1 MTRRG
6 TSEACSQL
14 LSPGPQLSPCPHQGA
29 HARCRAPRG
38 RVSALHVM
46 LPTPPGNLS
55 GPTRST
61 STADSPANIF
71 FPLHTCSRVCLPCRA
86 ASPRCGR
93 GCTASKRS
101 GGATTRTHGVGHT
114 PGCRPRA
121 LGSVMLAG
129 VAMLHWFCTSALSTC
144 GSVLLCS
151 IVYYPRDGFYVFS
164 VQCGLRSVQIKYCSI
179 YGGQEQHWR
188 ACCEA

>member
-1 MTRRG
+1 MYTY
-6 TSEACSQL
+6 TCMHCVYICKVKCIHACMHTCIPMYAQ
-14 LSPGPQLSPCPHQGA
+14 
-29 HARCRAPRG
+29 
-38 RVSALHVM
+38 
-46 LPTPPGNLS
+46 
-55 GPTRST
+55 
-61 STADSPANIF
+61 
-71 FPLHTCSRVCLPCRA
+71 LHTHAYTCTCLRVCLPCRA

-114 PGCRPRA
+114 PGRRPQA
-121 LGSVMLAG
+121 LGSLLSAG

-151 IVYYPRDGFYVFS
+151 IVYYPRDGFYVLS
-164 VQCGLRSVQIKYCSI
+164 VECGFHSVQIKCCSI
-179 YGGQEQHWR
+179 YAGQDQHGR